1 MYEYYYHFFLTHSLR
16 KSKLNQFESQFN
28 IPSVRRPQLARE
40 EIVQLV
46 VDEVEKD
53 VTQNNG
59 PNYVKAKFKDNDIK
73 VPR

>member
-1 MYEYYYHFFLTHSLR
+1 MNELER
-16 KSKLNQFESQFN
+16 RFN
-28 IPSVRRPQLARE
+28 IPSVRRNRLGAE
-40 EIVQLV
+40 EVVQLV

-59 PNYVKAKFKDNDIK
+59 PNYFKAKLKDKDIK